1 MGVSGCGK
9 STLARSLAASTG
21 GVFLEGDDFHPLTNK
36 AKMAA
41 GIPLTDAD
49 RDPWYATLI
58 AAMQSAMEHGGPVF
72 LSCSALKRSYR
83 QRLRDA
89 LPGLRFVYLRGDY
102 ATLHAR
108 MESRAGHFMPAS
120 LLRSQLETLEE
131 PADALVFDVRMAPDA
146 VLAASLEG
154 LGLPDSP
161 AQS

>member
-9 STLARSLAASTG
+9 STLARGLAASTG
-21 GVFLEGDDFHPLTNK
+21 GVFLEGDDFHPLSNK

-41 GIPLTDAD
+41 GIPLTDGD

-58 AAMQSAMEHGGPVF
+58 TAMQSAMAEGGPVF
-72 LSCSALKRSYR
+72 LSCSALKRVYR

-89 LPGLRFVYLRGDY
+89 LPGLRFVYLKGDY

-108 MESRAGHFMPAS
+108 MESRAGHFMPSS

-131 PADALVFDVRMAPDA
+131 PIDALVLDVRTPPEEL
-146 VLAASLEG
+146 LAASLAG
-154 LGLPDSP
+154 LGLPASP
-161 AQS
+161 VQS